1 MKPYK
6 ILFADMDDTLIK
18 TKSGKAHIYNG
29 VEYIGNGNN
38 VQNGGSVYV
47 IQKIYEMGIS
57 RLHIVSNQG
66 GIEKGYYTKG
76 DMERKFKN
84 ICSAI
89 ETFSGKGYCPFIVSY
104 DFSISTARTDVK
116 RKPNT
121 GMLVNYL
128 AVFGTK
134 YSKSDCLMIG
144 DASGKPGDFSDSD
157 KKCAEN
163 FGIDYID
170 VNDFVK

>member
-1 MKPYK
+1 MKQYK
-6 ILFADMDDTLIK
+6 ILFTDMDGTLIK
-18 TKSGKAHIYNG
+18 TRSGKPHAVDCNDW
-29 VEYIGNGNN
+29 VLK
-38 VQNGGSVYV
+38 SDV

-66 GIEKGYYTKG
+66 GIEKGYYTKQ

-89 ETFSGKGYCPFIVSY
+89 ETFSNKGYCPFIVSY
-104 DFSISTARTDVK
+104 DFSVSNARTDVK

-163 FGIDYID
+163 FGIDYLD
-170 VNDFVK
+170 VKDFVNG